1 MAKSD
6 IMTNFGEERKKAIA
20 LILKDLRERKGLTQK
35 ELAEKLYVTYSTISH
50 YEQGTSTPTTDMII
64 KLSEFYDVSTDYLLN
79 NCVDRVNYSKQ
90 LNKKLD
96 RDMTIGRAVA
106 IILNASAEQRK
117 IISGILKLVEN
128 QSKK

>member
-6 IMTNFGEERKKAIA
+6 IMTSFGEERKKAIA

-64 KLSEFYDVSTDYLLN
+64 KLSEFYDVSADYLLN
-79 NCVDRVNYSKQ
+79 NCVDRINYSKQ
-90 LNKKLD
+90 INKKMD
-96 RDMTIGRAVA
+96 RDMTIGRAVT